1 VNERQRGR
9 PVLGAVAGFFFG
21 IFVSLDLVV
30 FGVLPLQADAPA
42 FMPLLGAVA
51 GVLLGLK
58 APFRRRRQMTVS
70 EAAPAAEA
78 A

>member
-30 FGVLPLQADAPA
+30 FGVLPLQADVLA
-42 FMPLLGAVA
+42 FMPLLGAAA
-51 GVLLGLK
+51 GLLLGLK
-58 APFRRRRQMTVS
+58 APFGRRKHMTAP
-70 EAAPAAEA
+70 EGEPAAEA